1 MGINDKTRKLL
12 WGRAGSRCSICKC
25 NLIVEATTK
34 DDDSIVGDEC
44 HIISSKQNGPRHD
57 PNFPKEE
64 IDNYSNLLLLCR
76 VDHKKIDDQY
86 HKFSVDELIK
96 IKKNHEEWV
105 KSKLNNGY
113 DQGIKIKREKG
124 NIPEYLTRINT
135 GKELTNLI
143 YGTCHS
149 YFSHENLNSETE
161 VETIGD
167 FFQYVQDYGDLLGDL
182 GAKDVIRTEYDLD
195 NQLKELANIGFW
207 IFGAEEKQYL
217 TGNGKTTDWKVV
229 HMKAIRKSNVDIV
242 KINL

>member
-1 MGINDKTRKLL
+1 MGISDKTMKLI

-25 NLIVEATTK
+25 DLISDATAT

-44 HIISSKQNGPRHD
+44 HIISSKRNGPRHD
-57 PNFPKEE
+57 PNFPKKE
-64 IDNYSNLLLLCR
+64 INNYSNLLLLCR

-86 HKFSVDELIK
+86 KIFSINELKK

-105 KSKLNNGY
+105 KSKLNNDY
-113 DQGIKIKREKG
+113 DKEVKIKREKN
-124 NIPEYLTRINT
+124 NIPEYLIRITT
-135 GKELTNLI
+135 GKELTNLM
-143 YGTCHS
+143 YGICHS

-161 VETIGD
+161 VEAIGD
-167 FFQYVQDYGDLLGDL
+167 FFQYIQDYGDLLGDL
-182 GAKDVIRTEYDLD
+182 GAKEVIQTEYNLD
-195 NQLKELANIGFW
+195 NQLKELDNIGFW

-229 HMKAIRKSNVDIV
+229 HMKAIRKNNADVV